1 MQIFQ
6 ESSSSGILQFW
17 SKFWRFNFWA
27 QKRKRLKYHFTRTG
41 LPLVS
46 IFFFKALGVK
56 FINFQFKRFVFHPR
70 TIIKRFFF
78 LSFLVLKPLKVILA
92 ITSLKPYWALPISS
106 LSNLKFHGSFTNNSH
121 QVICQKSC
129 KENSTLFLL
138 LGGWGGEKVVWKVS
152 RLITC
157 TSLIPS
163 MLVGKQGTLWFWF
176 FPYRFIFLFR
186 KQFILLLENLTRTLS
201 FYFWIKGLLY
211 FCI

>member
-106 LSNLKFHGSFTNNSH
+106 LSNLNKFHGSFTNNSH

-163 MLVGKQGTLWFWF
+163 IWLGSKELGDFGFSLTDSF
-176 FPYRFIFLFR
+176 FFFENKTPLFYSA
-186 KQFILLLENLTRTLS
+186 FGELD
-201 FYFWIKGLLY
+201 
-211 FCI
+211 